1 MTALNA
7 LAALTS
13 LAPLVSRAALGGM
26 TLAFLAFLPLLPEAA
41 CAAPHVQ
48 SAKPAATRTGTSAS
62 TSASSTVAGTSA
74 STSASTSSTAT
85 TGAPKAPP
93 SVPPPAGPS
102 TAPARPPEGPTLTR
116 IRDTGVVVMGYR
128 PASLPFSYL
137 DAQLKPIGYTVEL
150 CERVIDTL
158 RARLKLPDL
167 EVRRVA
173 VGSATRLPM
182 VTNGTLDLECGIT
195 TNTAER
201 ARTQAFSITIFVAET
216 RLMTRNGERVQSLTE
231 LRGRPV
237 VSTIGTT
244 SIQHLA
250 AVNEQQ
256 QLGIRIV
263 AGLDDPDAF
272 QLLRSGRAEAFLMDD
287 VLLRS
292 LLAQQGG
299 SVPAQDYVVS
309 NRGLTVEPY
318 AIGLNRDDPAFKALV
333 DETITGLYRSGEI
346 FSIYKRW
353 FASSLP
359 ASGIN
364 LQMPMSA
371 ALRKVVAQPTD
382 SPDPAR
388 YR

>member
-1 MTALNA
+1 MKTAWTELMRGMCARVRAAGAVTALAVAVVSPA
-7 LAALTS
+7 LAA
-13 LAPLVSRAALGGM
+13 P
-26 TLAFLAFLPLLPEAA
+26 
-41 CAAPHVQ
+41 AAPAAPAV
-48 SAKPAATRTGTSAS
+48 KPALAGPTAS
-62 TSASSTVAGTSA
+62 NALVAPAAAPAAVT
-74 STSASTSSTAT
+74 
-85 TGAPKAPP
+85 APKGAAP
-93 SVPPPAGPS
+93 SL
-102 TAPARPPEGPTLTR
+102 RPPEGPTLAR
-116 IRDTGVVVMGYR
+116 IRDTGVIVMGYR

-150 CERVIDTL
+150 CDRVIQAL
-158 RARLKLPDL
+158 RVRLNLPDL

-201 ARTQAFSITIFVAET
+201 ARSQAFSLTIFVAET
-216 RLMTRNGERVQSLTE
+216 RLMTRNGERVQSLSE
-231 LRGRPV
+231 LRGKPV

-292 LLAQQGG
+292 LLAQQGAAV
-299 SVPAQDYVVS
+299 SARDYVVS
-309 NRGLTVEPY
+309 DRGLTVEPY
-318 AIGLNRDDPAFKALV
+318 AIGLNRDDPAFKAMV
-333 DETITGLYRSGEI
+333 DETLAGLYRSGEI
-346 FSIYKRW
+346 FNIYRRW
-353 FASSLP
+353 FEAPLP
-359 ASGIN
+359 NSGVN
-364 LQMPMSA
+364 LQLPMSA
-371 ALRKVVAQPTD
+371 ALRRVIAQPTD